1 MLSQFKSLLGFGTN
15 AVSPHEAVQRINAG
29 ARVIDVREPDEYAQ
43 GSIAHAVNVPLSR
56 IDRDGI
62 AALDQAGVAH
72 DRGEL
77 LVICRSGARS
87 GNACARLQTAL
98 GERAVNLQGGLM
110 AWVGAG
116 LPVQSNPGRR
126 P

>member
-1 MLSQFKSLLGFGTN
+1 MLSQFKNLFGFGTN
-15 AVSPHEAVQRINAG
+15 AVSPQEAVQRINAG
-29 ARVIDVREPDEYAQ
+29 ARVIDVREPAEFAQ
-43 GSIAHAVNVPLSR
+43 GSIANAVNVPLSR

-62 AALDQAGVAH
+62 AALDQAGVVH

-87 GNACARLQTAL
+87 GNACARLHTAL

-110 AWVGAG
+110 AWVSAG
-116 LPVQSNPGRR
+116 LPVVRGEG
-126 P
+126 